1 MNTPAGRAMAG
12 LAPRP
17 QGHATYLVAYDIR
30 DPARLRRVHARTAAD
45 GLRLHCSLYTA
56 DLTVRAHARLRA
68 DLAVLI
74 DRAVDDV
81 RHYPVPELPRG
92 AWSGPLPLADDLMLL
107 GSPAAS
113 LAGRLARQRV

>member
-45 GLRLHCSLYTA
+45 GLRQHCSLYTA
-56 DLTVRAHARLRA
+56 DLTVRAHARLLA
-68 DLAVLI
+68 DLGGLI
-74 DRAVDDV
+74 DPAVDDV
-81 RHYPVPELPRG
+81 RLYPVPEPPRG

-107 GSPAAS
+107 GSPE
-113 LAGRLARQRV
+113 G